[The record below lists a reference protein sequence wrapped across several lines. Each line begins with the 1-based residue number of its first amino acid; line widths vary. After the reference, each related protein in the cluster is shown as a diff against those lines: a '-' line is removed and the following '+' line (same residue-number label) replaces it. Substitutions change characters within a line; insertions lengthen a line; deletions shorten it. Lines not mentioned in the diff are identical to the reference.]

1 MKAFKAPRKL
11 SELTQDLKISSKK
24 RKWPGTDEEDSNE
37 DVSHM
42 EADDIEGDGSAEDL
56 SDDFDDILLQQLLAG
71 QKENLKTLNLL
82 AHYLKSL
89 LELHHSSLPELQKAL
104 ITMKESVGASSS
116 RTSKSASASKAS
128 KSTPPTPTPQS

>member
-1 MKAFKAPRKL
+1 MKAFKSPRKL
-11 SELTQDLKISSKK
+11 SELTQDLSVSSKK
-24 RKWPGTDEEDSNE
+24 RKWPTIAEEDSNE

-82 AHYLKSL
+82 VQYLRSL
-89 LELHHSSLPELQKAL
+89 LELHQSSLPELQKAL
-104 ITMKESVGASSS
+104 ITMKESAGASSS

-128 KSTPPTPTPQS
+128 KTPQPTPTPQS